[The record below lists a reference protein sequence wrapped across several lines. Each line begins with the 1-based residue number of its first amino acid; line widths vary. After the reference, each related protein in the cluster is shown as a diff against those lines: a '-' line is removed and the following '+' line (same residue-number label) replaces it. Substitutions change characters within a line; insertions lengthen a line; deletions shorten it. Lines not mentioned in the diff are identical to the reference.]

1 MPDWYDCIEPNIR
14 ATVELLRNNGINTT
28 CSCHHTM
35 TIEAESYE
43 DKEVTEIAFLLLE
56 QGWED
61 FRIELYVTADKYCS
75 KSLGR
80 ALRICLPMED
90 GTLIESMAFLGIK

>member
-14 ATVELLRNNGINTT
+14 DTVKLLRNNGINTV
-28 CSCHHTM
+28 CSCHHSM
-35 TIEAESYE
+35 MIEAESYV
-43 DKEVTEIAFLLLE
+43 DGEVTEIANLLLE

-80 ALRICLPMED
+80 TIRICLPMED
-90 GTLIESMAFLGIK
+90 GTIKERYDTARD